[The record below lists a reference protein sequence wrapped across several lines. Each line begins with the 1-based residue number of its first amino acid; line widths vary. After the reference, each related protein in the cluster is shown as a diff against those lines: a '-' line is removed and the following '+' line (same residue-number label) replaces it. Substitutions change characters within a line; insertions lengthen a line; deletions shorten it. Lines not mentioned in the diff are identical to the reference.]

1 MILKD
6 WQKDIL
12 QKEMI
17 DLKTRNKIAQLI
29 VDMEIS
35 ESKPVRRQEMVPLI
49 EEVNNT
55 PLIGH
60 AVRLVRNK
68 EGIVT
73 RIKKYRRTAIEKRID
88 EKKM

>member
-12 QKEMI
+12 KKEMI

-35 ESKPVRRQEMVPLI
+35 ESKPVRKQEMVPLI

-73 RIKKYRRTAIEKRID
+73 HIKKYRRTAIEKRID